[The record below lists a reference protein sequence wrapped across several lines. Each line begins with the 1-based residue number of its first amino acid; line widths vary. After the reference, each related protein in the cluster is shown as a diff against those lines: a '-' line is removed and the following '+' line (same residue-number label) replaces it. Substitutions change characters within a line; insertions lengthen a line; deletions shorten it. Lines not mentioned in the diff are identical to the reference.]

1 MPGDSNIRRIS
12 CEELKRLMDSGE
24 KVVIID
30 TRENTEY
37 SAGHIQGAVNIYY
50 NALGDP
56 QERELM
62 LSVLPGD
69 TLLVP
74 YCS

>member
-1 MPGDSNIRRIS
+1 MSDDKVLRIT
-12 CEELKRLMDSGE
+12 CEELKQMLDRGE

-30 TRENTEY
+30 TRGNSEY
-37 SAGHIQGAVNIYY
+37 HAGHIRKAVNIYY
-50 NALGDP
+50 NAVGDP
-56 QERELM
+56 QERELT

-74 YCS
+74 YCA

>member
-1 MPGDSNIRRIS
+1 MSDTNVLRIS
-12 CEELKRLMDSGE
+12 CEGLKRLMDTGE

-30 TRENTEY
+30 TRKSKQY
-37 SAGHIQGAVNIYY
+37 QSGHIQGAVNIYY

-62 LSVLPGD
+62 LSTLPGD
-69 TLLVP
+69 ILLVP
-74 YCS
+74 YCD

>member
-1 MPGDSNIRRIS
+1 MSDTNVLRIS
-12 CEELKRLMDSGE
+12 CESLKRLMDTGE

-30 TRENTEY
+30 TRKSNQY
-37 SAGHIQGAVNIYY
+37 QSGHILGAVNIYY

-56 QERELM
+56 QVRELM
-62 LSVLPGD
+62 LSTLPGD

-74 YCS
+74 YCD